1 MASVIAGETIVEI
14 AEELG
19 LATLPD
25 ISRRL
30 RYLQTRELD
39 DLYERLLEA
48 LVVNREGVRGLLPSS
63 FNFFVSA
70 AMRGD
75 RFCIHSACRLKK
87 LPLVERYAALYGD
100 HVLLPVRMDS
110 ESKGNKRLSVET
122 LLLVTA
128 SVRPLVDAGL
138 IIPIATGFCVCR
150 RCRKLIDEEVMS
162 VAKIGNR
169 AAEKHLNEFEMRYFW
184 DKKRRK
190 HVFVLTGPS
199 EFVDDGLAFYS
210 FSKLPDWFKGTQYKE
225 RKVSRAELV
234 ASGTVNHLFNASAF
248 DIISQAAMAE
258 DNGCSY
264 LSDSEAEASFFDD
277 PEAPTE
283 GILSR
288 SQFAESLM
296 HDVPMFTELSTN
308 SILRLRREYPEAF
321 RAYRSALIAA
331 TEQNKGIEAG
341 STKARELYRDV
352 IEPRLEALR
361 SLEAS
366 SKIASLKSLGISVA
380 LPSITLMFGL
390 LDQALPH
397 TVAEVA
403 KLLGSAGIV
412 KAVTDP
418 IVDATRKRVAVQ
430 ADPYFFL
437 LKMDKQWKADRERC
451 G

>member
-1 MASVIAGETIVEI
+1 
-14 AEELG
+14 

-25 ISRRL
+25 ISRRFPH
-30 RYLQTRELD
+30 LQTRELD
-39 DLYERLLEA
+39 DLYERLREA
-48 LVVNREGVRGLLPSS
+48 LVTNREAVRGLLPSS

-75 RFCIHSACRLKK
+75 RFCMHSACRLRK
-87 LPLVERYAALYGD
+87 LPLLERYAALYGD
-100 HVLLPVRMDS
+100 HLLLPVRMNSD
-110 ESKGNKRLSVET
+110 SKGSKRLSVET

-150 RCRKLIDEEVMS
+150 RCRKLVDDEIMS

-169 AAEKHLNEFEMRYFW
+169 TAEKHLREFEMRYFW
-184 DKKRRK
+184 DKKTRK
-190 HVFVLTGPS
+190 HLFVLTGPS
-199 EFVDDGLAFYS
+199 EFVDDGIAFYS
-210 FSKLPDWFKGTQYKE
+210 FSKLPDWFKGPQYKE
-225 RKVSRAELV
+225 RKVTRAELV
-234 ASGTVNHLFNASAF
+234 ASGTVSHLFNASAF

-283 GILSR
+283 GVLSR
-288 SQFAESLM
+288 SQFAESFM
-296 HDVPMFTELSTN
+296 HDVPMFTELATN
-308 SILRLRREYPEAF
+308 SILQLRREYPEAF
-321 RAYRSALIAA
+321 RAYRSALMAAA
-331 TEQNKGIEAG
+331 TEQNQVIEAG
-341 STKARELYRDV
+341 PIKARQLYRDV
-352 IEPRLEALR
+352 IEPRVEALR

-366 SKIASLKSLGISVA
+366 TKIASLKSLGISVA

-418 IVDATRKRVAVQ
+418 IVDATRKRAAVQ

>member
-1 MASVIAGETIVEI
+1 MIVEI

-30 RYLQTRELD
+30 PHLQPRELD

-48 LVVNREGVRGLLPSS
+48 LVINREGVRGLLPSS

-100 HVLLPVRMDS
+100 HLLLPVRMNG

-128 SVRPLVDAGL
+128 SVRPLVDGGL

-150 RCRKLIDEEVMS
+150 HCRKLVDDEVMS
-162 VAKIGNR
+162 VSKIGNR
-169 AAEKHLNEFEMRYFW
+169 TAEKHLREFEMRYFW

-210 FSKLPDWFKGTQYKE
+210 FSKLPDWFKGAQYKE
-225 RKVSRAELV
+225 RKVSRAELI

-248 DIISQAAMAE
+248 DIITQAAMAR

-283 GILSR
+283 GALSR

-296 HDVPMFTELSTN
+296 HDVPMFTELPTN
-308 SILRLRREYPEAF
+308 SILQLRREYPEAF

-331 TEQNKGIEAG
+331 STEQNKVIGTSSAI
-341 STKARELYRDV
+341 ARELYRDV
-352 IEPRLEALR
+352 IEPRLDALR
-361 SLEAS
+361 SLETS

-380 LPSITLMFGL
+380 LPSISLMFGL

-397 TVAEVA
+397 TVAEMA

-418 IVDATRKRVAVQ
+418 MIDTTRKHAVLQ

-437 LKMDKQWKADRERC
+437 LKMDKKWKAERERC